1 VTHLVALVLLIGIVD
16 SANPATIAPA
26 LYFASGN
33 EAETSL
39 VGFIAGVFFTNLLA
53 GVLLAIGPGQA
64 LMAVAPRPGPEARH
78 LIEVA
83 AGSVTLVLAVTLW
96 LARRRVAHHVE
107 GLTKRVDRSSLLVG
121 AGIVVVELP
130 TALPYFAV
138 IASVVGSDR
147 AIPTQITLLA
157 IFNATFVLPLLAIL
171 AARTFAGDEMLV
183 RLARLR
189 ESLDRRLAVLI
200 PGLVA
205 LVAIALL
212 ALGGYGVLTD
222 S

>member
-1 VTHLVALVLLIGIVD
+1 VTHLLALVLLIGIVD
-16 SANPATIAPA
+16 AANPATIAPA
-26 LYFASGN
+26 LYFASGK

-64 LMAVAPRPGPEARH
+64 LMAIAPRPGPEARH
-78 LIEVA
+78 LIEF
-83 AGSVTLVLAVTLW
+83 AGGCLTLLLAVGLW
-96 LARRRVAHHVE
+96 FARRRLARHVA
-107 GLTKRVDRSSLLVG
+107 GLTKRIDGSSLLVG

-147 AIPTQITLLA
+147 SIPTQIVLLA
-157 IFNATFVLPLLAIL
+157 IFNAMFVLPLVAIL

-183 RLARLR
+183 RLERIR
-189 ESLDRRLAVLI
+189 ESLDQRLAALI
-200 PGLVA
+200 PGLVG

-212 ALGGYGVLTD
+212 AIGGYGVFTD
-222 S
+222 R